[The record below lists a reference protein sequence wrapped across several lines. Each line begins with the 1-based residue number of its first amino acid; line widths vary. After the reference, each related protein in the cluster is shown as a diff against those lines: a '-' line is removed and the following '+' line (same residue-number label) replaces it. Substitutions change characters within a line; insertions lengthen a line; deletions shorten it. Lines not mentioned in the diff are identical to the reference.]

1 MRDDHEKEAFNE
13 QNPDGVLFES
23 PPVWLLRKMANQE
36 NVVIFSIAGS
46 KTTAEERSYNAKT
59 L

>member
-1 MRDDHEKEAFNE
+1 
-13 QNPDGVLFES
+13 
-23 PPVWLLRKMANQE
+23 MANQE

-46 KTTAEERSYNAKT
+46 KISAEERSYNAKT